1 MASDTREPK
10 IGSDD
15 MQGLAPSAVS
25 VIVTS
30 LTDAEQPYLEAA
42 IRSVLNQKHVVEIL
56 VGLRDGS
63 SVFEEII
70 SRYDSVR
77 FIRFPLLPVGV
88 VRNMLVLQ
96 ATGEWVAFLD
106 GDDIWCDGKIEAQLG
121 FAKRSKLDFVG
132 TDHLLVS
139 EENVACARNISINV
153 AMPSSW
159 LVRREIML
167 THRFGDPH
175 TGSDINWWRDHSGL
189 IRAGRLPLP
198 LLRYR
203 VRRVSLST
211 AKASKRNKLLV
222 AKTASIPL
230 VRPLVLG
237 GTWLLNRLRRSERYV
252 WNVRDW
258 GPAPVRSK

>member
-1 MASDTREPK
+1 MASDTREPG
-10 IGSDD
+10 IGSDNT
-15 MQGLAPSAVS
+15 QGLAPSAVS
-25 VIVTS
+25 VIITS
-30 LTDAEQPYLEAA
+30 LTDAEQSYLEAA
-42 IRSVLNQKHVVEIL
+42 IRSVLNQKHVMEIL
-56 VGLRDGS
+56 VGLREDS
-63 SVFEEII
+63 SVFEDIVN
-70 SRYDSVR
+70 RYESVR
-77 FIRFPLLPVGV
+77 FVRVPLLPVGA

-106 GDDIWCDGKIEAQLG
+106 GDDIWCDGKLEAQLD
-121 FAKRSKLDFVG
+121 FARRSRLDFVG
-132 TDHLLVS
+132 TDHLLVN

-167 THRFGDPH
+167 THQFGSPH
-175 TGSDINWWRDHSGL
+175 TGSDINWWRDYSGL

-211 AKASKRNKLLV
+211 TKASKRNKLLV
-222 AKTASIPL
+222 TKVASIPL
-230 VRPLVLG
+230 VRPLVLS

-258 GPAPVRSK
+258 GSPPVRSK